1 MRKSVYVTDNKSF
14 DSGKRLQKRPRSA
27 EKTNPS
33 PCLLGGFA
41 GPVSVEGGSLPLALG
56 VGGLE
61 DAGGRHEVLDVLTE
75 HLVLRL

>member
-1 MRKSVYVTDNKSF
+1 MLLITKVLTQGSGYRKGPGLRRK
-14 DSGKRLQKRPRSA
+14 
-27 EKTNPS
+27 KTNPS